1 MRRISRLL
9 VVVAAMW
16 MAAPSVA
23 LAHAGLEE
31 TDPVA
36 GSYVEVSPETIT
48 LTFDERVITGFG
60 SLRVLDAEASEL
72 VDLPL
77 RPGATNAIA
86 VADLDSQLRDGA
98 YVVLWRVTSSD
109 GHPVQGSFTFSVGE
123 TNQTIAADVA
133 ASAVTEHGLS
143 RLFVVIRASMY
154 LAFVLL
160 VGVISLMWRRGG
172 QAVSVRA
179 AILTRG
185 SWFVLVVASAQA
197 LVAFGPHAAGVKIYR
212 AFDGELLRTTL
223 DTTFG
228 RAQVVRLVLLLA
240 LWPMLTS
247 FVRGARQRFLLVAIA
262 ALAVTVSVS
271 GHAISTS
278 PVVLGVGSDAV
289 HLLAIGA
296 WIGGLFA
303 LVLVTRERTRSNE
316 DQLALADGFSRIA
329 RWALPIVVVT
339 GAIQTWLL
347 VGDVTEI
354 LDTQYG
360 RSLVVKFALVA
371 VVVALSGT
379 ARSALRRRDASSL
392 RATIAFEAIIA
403 VVIIALTASL
413 TGLSPKTV
421 SAAGPYQETVVSQDV
436 FVTLAVTPARVGSSE
451 VHLIMSRAGGV
462 IGELTDVELRIGS
475 ASMNLPMGPVPLIKV
490 APNHYTARITFAFAG
505 TWTAE
510 VLANPRPYSVSRFA
524 FDVPISE

>member
-9 VVVAAMW
+9 VIVGAMW
-16 MAAPSVA
+16 VIAPSVA
-23 LAHAGLEE
+23 LAHAGLEG
-31 TDPVA
+31 TDPIA

-60 SLRVLDAEASEL
+60 SLRVLDSRATEV

-77 RPGATNAIA
+77 RSGATNDVA
-86 VADLDSQLRDGA
+86 VAELDTQLPDGA

-123 TNQTIAADVA
+123 TSQTIAADVA

-143 RLFVVIRASMY
+143 RLFVVIRASLY
-154 LAFVLL
+154 LAFAVL
-160 VGVISLMWRRGG
+160 VGVLALTWRRGG
-172 QAVSVRA
+172 QALSVRA
-179 AILTRG
+179 SILARG
-185 SWFVLVVASAQA
+185 SWLVLVVASAQA

-212 AFDGELLRTTL
+212 AFDGDLLRTTL

-228 RAQVVRLVLLLA
+228 RAQVVRLLLLVA
-240 LWPMLTS
+240 LWPMVTS
-247 FVRGARQRFLLVAIA
+247 FIGGARRRILLAA
-262 ALAVTVSVS
+262 TFALAVTVSVS

-278 PVVLGVGSDAV
+278 PVLLGVGSDAL

-303 LVLVTRERTRSNE
+303 LVFLVRERTRSNE

-329 RWALPIVVVT
+329 RWALPIVAVT

-347 VGDVTEI
+347 VGDVTHI
-354 LDTQYG
+354 FDTQCG

-392 RATIAFEAIIA
+392 RTTITFESVIA
-403 VVIIALTASL
+403 VVVIALTASL

-421 SAAGPYQETVVSQDV
+421 SAAEPYQETVLSQDV

-510 VLANPRPYSVSRFA
+510 VVASPRPYSVSRFA